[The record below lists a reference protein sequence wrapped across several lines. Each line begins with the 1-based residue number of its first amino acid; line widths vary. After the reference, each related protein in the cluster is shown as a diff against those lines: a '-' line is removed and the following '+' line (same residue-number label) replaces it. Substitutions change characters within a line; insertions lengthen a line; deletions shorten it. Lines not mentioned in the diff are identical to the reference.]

1 MLAVRLA
8 HPQSI
13 TIAGLQIT
21 LVFSALLSAYQ
32 QPYVLK
38 SDNRQEQFAFL
49 GLALVLSITN
59 SGQAD
64 TEGGWEWYHVLLVVV
79 VFIMFTVTA
88 LYSEASYLW
97 TKRKRLERVAKG
109 LEELK
114 TGKFSG
120 EQGGLKGI
128 LSKELP
134 AYLLLG
140 DEDRREIREKVVQLG
155 PSPKRPLWHPPANQI

>member
-1 MLAVRLA
+1 M
-8 HPQSI
+8 
-13 TIAGLQIT
+13 
-21 LVFSALLSAYQ
+21 FSALLSAYQ